1 MQLVKVK
8 VINQQ
13 TLFLKWDD
21 NSESVIAL
29 SKLRKFCPCAT
40 CAAEREN
47 QSKSYIPLLYGEQI
61 QIKKISSVGKYAISI
76 HWADDHNT
84 GIFEYS
90 FLKNLSEI

>member
-1 MQLVKVK
+1 MQLKQVKV
-8 VINQQ
+8 VNQQ
-13 TLFLKWDD
+13 KLFLKWDD
-21 NSESVIAL
+21 NSESFITL
-29 SKLRKFCPCAT
+29 DKLRKFCPCAS

-61 QIKKISSVGKYAISI
+61 QIKNISSVGKYAISI

-90 FLKNLSEI
+90 FLKNLSKI